1 MTQFIVYTVMHF
13 LGCMLFFLCI
23 QRPMFIVYNIKTSRD
38 KIHFKDLCQIYR
50 YGYKTDLAVAAY
62 LTAIPLLLSWI
73 HLLLPIFNLRTLIIV
88 YEIAAAVAVSLLSVA
103 DTALYRFWQFKI
115 DKSVLVYLRNLKGAF
130 ASVSIAY
137 IIAAFAFV
145 TIVWAIYFAIM
156 DGALII
162 SGISNNNLWLN
173 GVMQY
178 LCAVVIGV
186 VLCGLLFLAI
196 RGINSRPNSP
206 SIAYYSCNMFF
217 NHAAIN
223 PGYNFIYSL
232 SIKEEYKGK
241 FKFFDEETC
250 QNEAKKM
257 FPTSGNTVRKLLNTD
272 RPNIVL
278 IIWESLCAEYV
289 EAIGGKKGVTDNIT
303 RLSKEGVLF
312 TNMHATSFRTD
323 RGIVAIL
330 SGIIGQPTTSL
341 IKYTKKL
348 PNIPA
353 LPRTLKSLGYST
365 TIMHGG
371 DLSVLHKS
379 DYYAA
384 SGMDTLIGQSDF
396 TDKAPTCRWG
406 IHDNYMFDRLYDRVV
421 DSPAQ
426 GAPWM
431 ITLQTL
437 SSHQPFEVPYHRL
450 EHKIS
455 NSYAFVDDALGRFVD
470 KVKKTSQ
477 WDNLLIIVTGDHGMN
492 DNDVPLEHHHQSHIP
507 LLLLGGAVKEP
518 AIIDDIVCQ
527 TDLPATILGQMGVDH
542 SDFTF
547 SRDITA
553 DTYTDPFAMHSFT
566 NGFVFSDL
574 SGYTEYDLIS
584 DKAIKNDDHDRQH
597 KGKIIL
603 QYLYSDLAN
612 R

>member
-1 MTQFIVYTVMHF
+1 M
-13 LGCMLFFLCI
+13 
-23 QRPMFIVYNIKTSRD
+23 
-38 KIHFKDLCQIYR
+38 
-50 YGYKTDLAVAAY
+50 AVAAY
-62 LTAIPLLLSWI
+62 LTTFPLILGWI
-73 HLLLPIFNLRTLIIV
+73 HVLLPIFNPYIIFVV
-88 YEIAAAVAVSLLSVA
+88 YEILCAIAVSLICVS
-103 DTALYRFWQFKI
+103 DTALYKFWQFKI

-130 ASVSIAY
+130 ASVSVWYLVIAFSFVA
-137 IIAAFAFV
+137 IIAAVYFLTMYYALAFSQENIKNPWLHGFAEY
-145 TIVWAIYFAIM
+145 IY
-156 DGALII
+156 
-162 SGISNNNLWLN
+162 
-173 GVMQY
+173 
-178 LCAVVIGV
+178 V
-186 VLCGLLFLAI
+186 VLIGFVFIGLMFAAI

-206 SIAYYSCNMFF
+206 SIAYYSSNMFC

-223 PGYNFIYSL
+223 PVYSFIYSL
-232 SIKEEYKGK
+232 SIKEEFKGK
-241 FKFFDEETC
+241 FEFFD
-250 QNEAKKM
+250 NEACDNEARAL
-257 FPTSGNTVRKLLNTD
+257 FPTSGHTVKKLLKTD

-278 IIWESLCAEYV
+278 IIWESLCEEYV

-303 RLSKEGVLF
+303 RLAKEGVLF
-312 TNMHATSFRTD
+312 TNMRATSFRTD

-384 SGMDTLIGQSDF
+384 SGMDNLIGQQDF
-396 TDKAPTCRWG
+396 SEKAPTCRWG
-406 IHDNYMFDRLYDRVV
+406 IHDNYMFERLYDRVV
-421 DSPAQ
+421 DSPAS

-450 EHKIS
+450 DHKIS
-455 NSYAFVDDALGRFVD
+455 NSYAFVDDAFGKFVD
-470 KVKKTSQ
+470 KLKKTPQ

-492 DNDVPLEHHHQSHIP
+492 DNDVPLEHHQQSHIP
-507 LLLLGGAVKEP
+507 LLMLGGAVKEP

-527 TDLPATILGQMGVDH
+527 TDIPATILGQMGVDH
-542 SDFTF
+542 SDFPF
-547 SRDITA
+547 SRDVTA
-553 DTYTDPFAMHSFT
+553 DTYTTPFAMHSFT
-566 NGFVFSDL
+566 DGFVFSDPT
-574 SGYTEYDLIS
+574 GYTEFDLIS
-584 DKAIKNDDHDRQH
+584 DKAIRNADTYREH
-597 KGKIIL
+597 KGKTIL
-603 QYLYSDLAN
+603 QYLYSDLAK

>member
-1 MTQFIVYTVMHF
+1 MTQFIVYVAIHF
-13 LGCMLFFLCI
+13 MGCMLFFLCV
-23 QRPMFIVYNIKTSRD
+23 QRPVFIVYNMKTSRD
-38 KIHFKDLCQIYR
+38 KIHFQDILQIYR

-62 LTAIPLLLSWI
+62 LTAVPLLLGWI
-73 HLLLPIFNLRTLIIV
+73 HALLPVFNLHTLIII
-88 YEIAAAVAVSLLSVA
+88 YEVISAIAVSLISVA

-130 ASVSIAY
+130 ASVSIYY
-137 IIAAFAFV
+137 IIGAFAFV
-145 TIVWAIYFAIM
+145 AVIGAIYFLIM
-156 DGALII
+156 DAALII
-162 SGISNNNLWLN
+162 SRVSEDNIWLQGIMS
-173 GVMQY
+173 Y
-178 LCAVVIGV
+178 LSTIAIGI
-186 VLCGLLFLAI
+186 VLIGLMFLAI
-196 RGINSRPNSP
+196 RGVNSRPNSP

-223 PGYNFIYSL
+223 PVYNFIYSL
-232 SIKEEYKGK
+232 SIKEEFKGK
-241 FKFFDEETC
+241 FKFFDEEKC
-250 QNEAKKM
+250 RDEAKKM

-278 IIWESLCAEYV
+278 VIWESLCAEYV

-303 RLSKEGVLF
+303 RLAKEGVLF
-312 TNMHATSFRTD
+312 TNMRATSFRTD

-330 SGIIGQPTTSL
+330 SGIIGQPTTSV

-348 PNIPA
+348 PNLPA

-384 SGMDTLIGQSDF
+384 SGMDTLIGQSNF

-421 DSPAQ
+421 DNPAH
-426 GAPWM
+426 GSPWM

-470 KVKKTSQ
+470 KVKKTPQ

-507 LLLLGGAVKEP
+507 MLLLGGAVKEP
-518 AIIDDIVCQ
+518 AVIDEIVCQ
-527 TDLPATILGQMGVDH
+527 TDIPATILGQMGVDH

-547 SRDITA
+547 SRDVTA
-553 DTYTDPFAMHSFT
+553 DTYTEPFAMHSFT
-566 NGFVFSDL
+566 NGFVFSDPA
-574 SGYTEYDLIS
+574 GYTEFDLIS
-584 DKAIKNDDHDRQH
+584 DKAIKNPDPGRRH

-603 QYLYSDLAN
+603 QYLYSYLAN